1 MSGAA
6 PPDRPGL
13 QQGLLPVEL
22 VLAELA
28 EEASFLYGLCGQPDK
43 QGVQGPFSGDAALAV
58 PAEDISLSLAACLC
72 GLRCPLTSEDF
83 EVLSL
88 WSLPSL
94 EICIVGAC

>member
-13 QQGLLPVEL
+13 HKGSSLWSLSWQSLLRRQAFCMGCAANLTSKE
-22 VLAELA
+22 
-28 EEASFLYGLCGQPDK
+28 CK
-43 QGVQGPFSGDAALAV
+43 GPFSVDAALPV
-58 PAEDISLSLAACLC
+58 SAEDISLSLAACLC

-83 EVLSL
+83 EALSL